1 MNNIALIGVGPH
13 AKRIYLKYLKEHK
26 KNLSIIVE
34 IENRLEAT
42 KQFLDEE
49 EFKDYI
55 IYTIPKI
62 EGNDEHLPKQ
72 YENELKKLFHQR
84 KITHMIISTEPKAH
98 NMYLEFAL
106 KNNINVLSDKP
117 ITVLKDMKTKE
128 SIDKMRKQYYNLL
141 DMYDDK
147 KCVCKVMCQRLCHRG
162 YKYVKDLLRDVIT
175 KYNIPITYIDIYHC
189 DGNWEMP
196 HDLGKENHPYKYGY
210 GKLYHSG
217 FHFIDLLSQLLELN
231 NLVSDNK
238 LIKTGKMYA
247 NEFTPND
254 EKEVFTKD
262 DYFNIF
268 EESQNSELYRNLE
281 KINFDNYGEKNF
293 YGQFS
298 FYNKNNALITTANLN
313 LLHYGFSR
321 RGWFESR
328 DYYKKNGRVRHERV
342 TINVG
347 PLMCIHITSYQ
358 SKEIKDRNNCYDEI
372 MEGGLEHFDIDI
384 YRNVDIIGGK
394 PHEKIKLFDLYK
406 DSIDCDRFIG
416 YNEMSREEF
425 LNNFFNNY
433 DSTGDIRNEKQA
445 VELLYSCST
454 ALIEKNKETEIKM
467 IDNNEKLTLIK
478 KITDKDFDIKEKR
491 LIDPKRRTAARG
503 IIENKDG
510 KIAIFFKSKMNEYK
524 LPGGGIDL
532 GEDKEK
538 AFKREAL
545 EETGCIIKNIKEMGI
560 TIEEESQTNF
570 IQKSY
575 VFKSKVQKNTN
586 KLDITEREKE
596 EGAELIWLHPKE
608 ALDRMKNSIDRIRE
622 SRFENKYNSSFII
635 KRDIAIL
642 EYYLNES
649 LNEV

>member
-1 MNNIALIGVGPH
+1 MKSIALIGVGPH
-13 AKRIYLKYLKEHK
+13 AKRIYLKYIKEHEK
-26 KNLSIIVE
+26 KLSLVVE
-34 IENRLEAT
+34 LENKAEKTRH
-42 KQFLDEE
+42 FLDEE
-49 EFKDYI
+49 GFKDYD
-55 IYTIPKI
+55 IYTIPKS
-62 EGNDEHLPKQ
+62 ESDSTHLTK
-72 YENELKKLFHQR
+72 EREKDLKKVFAKH

-117 ITVLKDMKTKE
+117 ITVLKNMKTLE
-128 SIDKMRKQYYNLL
+128 SIDLMRKQYYNLL
-141 DMYDDK
+141 EMYDDK

-162 YKYVKDLLRDVIT
+162 YKYVKEILKDIII

-231 NLVSDNK
+231 NYVSNNK
-238 LIKTGKMYA
+238 QIKKGKVYA

-254 EKEVFTKD
+254 EREVFTKE

-268 EESQNSELYRNLE
+268 EESQSSELYRNLE

-293 YGQFS
+293 YGQLN
-298 FYNKNNALITTANLN
+298 FYNVNNALITTANLD

-321 RGWFESR
+321 RAWFESR

-384 YRNVDIIGGK
+384 YRNVDLIGGE

-406 DSIDCDRFIG
+406 DTIDCERFIG

-433 DSTGDIRNEKQA
+433 DMTGDIRNEKQA
-445 VELLYSCST
+445 IELLYSCSK
-454 ALIEKNKETEIKM
+454 ALVEKNKETDIKM
-467 IDNNEKLTLIK
+467 IDENEKVNIIAR
-478 KITDKDFDIKEKR
+478 ITDSDFNIKEKK
-491 LIDPKRRTAARG
+491 LVNPKRRTAARG

-510 KIAIFFKSKMNEYK
+510 KIAIFYKSKMNEYK
-524 LPGGGIDL
+524 LPGGGVDP
-532 GEDKEK
+532 GEDKIE

-545 EETGCIIKNIKEMGI
+545 EETGCKIKNIEELGI
-560 TIEEESQTNF
+560 TIEEESQSNF

-575 VFKSKVQKNTN
+575 VFKSKVSKNTN
-586 KLDITEREKE
+586 KLEITDREKE
-596 EGAELIWLHPKE
+596 EGAELIWLYPNE
-608 ALDRMKNSIDRIRE
+608 ALEKMKDSIDLIKE
-622 SRFENKYNSSFII
+622 SRYENKYNSSFII
-635 KRDIAIL
+635 KRDVSIL
-642 EYYLNES
+642 EYFLNNTS
-649 LNEV
+649 K

>member
-1 MNNIALIGVGPH
+1 MKNIALIGVGPH
-13 AKRIYLKYLKEHK
+13 AKRIYLKYIKEHE
-26 KNLSIIVE
+26 KNLSLVVE
-34 IENRLEAT
+34 LENKVEKTR
-42 KQFLDEE
+42 QFLDEE
-49 EFKDYI
+49 GFKNYD
-55 IYTIPKI
+55 IYAISKSESDDT
-62 EGNDEHLPKQ
+62 HLTK
-72 YENELKKLFHQR
+72 EREKDLKKVFTKH

-117 ITVLKDMKTKE
+117 ITVLKNMKTSE
-128 SIDKMRKQYYNLL
+128 SIELMRKQYYNLL

-162 YKYVKDLLRDVIT
+162 YKYVKELLKDIII

-217 FHFIDLLSQLLELN
+217 FHFIDLLAQLLELN
-231 NLVSDNK
+231 NYTSNNK
-238 LIKTGKMYA
+238 QIKKGKIYA

-254 EKEVFTKD
+254 EKEVFTKE
-262 DYFNIF
+262 DYFNMF
-268 EESQNSELYRNLE
+268 EESQSSELYRNLE

-293 YGQFS
+293 YGQLN
-298 FYNKNNALITTANLN
+298 FYNNNNALITTANLN

-384 YRNVDIIGGK
+384 YRNVDLIGGE
-394 PHEKIKLFDLYK
+394 PHQKIKLFDLYK
-406 DSIDCDRFIG
+406 DTIDCERFIG

-433 DSTGDIRNEKQA
+433 DTTGDIRNEKQA
-445 VELLYSCST
+445 IELLYSCSKS
-454 ALIEKNKETEIKM
+454 LIEKNKETDIKM
-467 IDNNEKLTLIK
+467 IDENEKVNIIT
-478 KITDKDFDIKEKR
+478 KITDSDFDIKEKK
-491 LIDPKRRTAARG
+491 LVNPKRRTAARG

-510 KIAIFFKSKMNEYK
+510 KIAIFYKSKMNEYK
-524 LPGGGIDL
+524 LPGGGVDP
-532 GEDKEK
+532 GEDKLE

-545 EETGCIIKNIKEMGI
+545 EETGCKIKNIEELGV
-560 TIEEESQTNF
+560 TIEEESQSNF

-575 VFKSKVQKNTN
+575 VFKSKVLRDTN
-586 KLDITEREKE
+586 KLEITDREKE
-596 EGAELIWLHPKE
+596 EGAKLIWLYPNE
-608 ALDRMKNSIDRIRE
+608 ALEKMKDSIDLIKE
-622 SRFENKYNSSFII
+622 SRYENKYNSSFII
-635 KRDIAIL
+635 KRDITIL
-642 EYYLNES
+642 EYFLNS
-649 LNEV
+649 ASK